1 MLRYYFSKICL
12 FFNLLNVSFHQS
24 LNLLPSVGHLIWGFY
39 QIGSAEIDPL
49 LNLIPL
55 TFPKVEHS
63 HKQLSDLYVGPL
75 DLNLHFMA

>member
-1 MLRYYFSKICL
+1 M
-12 FFNLLNVSFHQS
+12 
-24 LNLLPSVGHLIWGFY
+24 GHLIWGFY

-75 DLNLHFMA
+75 DLNLHFMAWENLFVSLPMQAIHIIKDLV